1 MEVKWRQPRMSRKC
15 PVCGYPISGGDDV
28 RVSLTNPGV
37 SIIRDSVSV
46 NGVEIC
52 EECVLTVSRRE
63 RVLEA
68 IGGNYPRFVDE
79 LDAVRDAI
87 MRRNFMAALKK
98 LLSYAIAITVV
109 GGLMLWFFAS
119 MC

>member
-1 MEVKWRQPRMSRKC
+1 MEAKWRQPRISRKC

-37 SIIRDSVSV
+37 SIIRNPVSV

-68 IGGNYPRFVDE
+68 IGGNYPRFVEE
-79 LDAVRDAI
+79 LDAARDAI
-87 MRRNFMAALKK
+87 MRRNFIAALKK
-98 LLSYAIAITVV
+98 RISYAVAIIVV
-109 GGLMLWFFAS
+109 GGLLLWLFAS

>member
-1 MEVKWRQPRMSRKC
+1 MEAKWRQPRISRKC

-68 IGGNYPRFVDE
+68 IGGNCPQFVDE

-87 MRRNFMAALKK
+87 MRRNLMAALKK
-98 LLSYAIAITVV
+98 FLSYALTIIVV
-109 GGLMLWFFAS
+109 GGLMLWLFAS